1 MSAHDRNRHQG
12 GATRRLFLFA
22 GAAGLAMVATT
33 SDARADAPADRRL
46 LAAAAAGDRA
56 GAMAALNGGA
66 LIEAR
71 DQQKQTALLLAVIGN
86 HTELGQ
92 DLIAAGADINAQ
104 ADNRDTPWLLA
115 GADGRTALLRAML
128 ATGRVDYTKLNRYGG
143 TALIPAAH
151 HGHVDTVRF
160 LLAESEID
168 VNHVNNLGWTAL
180 LEAIILG
187 DGGEA
192 YTEIVRL
199 LVLDR
204 ADVNLADREGVS
216 PLMHARRHGYE
227 AISGI
232 LARAKAFSSEVAAF
246 KNASGK
252 PIFAIRLAESAQ
264 NQARISS

>member
-1 MSAHDRNRHQG
+1 MSRRYGKQIEG
-12 GATRRLFLFA
+12 GATRRLFLLRSA
-22 GAAGLAMVATT
+22 GALAILATM
-33 SDARADAPADRRL
+33 SDARADAAADRRL
-46 LAAAAAGDRA
+46 LAAAASGDRA
-56 GAMAALNGGA
+56 GAMAALRDGA
-66 LIEAR
+66 AIEAR
-71 DQQKQTALLLAVIGN
+71 DAQKQTALLLAVIGN

-128 ATGRVDYTKLNRYGG
+128 ATGRVDYTRLNRYGG

-168 VNHVNNLGWTAL
+168 VDHVNNLGWTAL

-199 LVLDR
+199 LVVDR
-204 ADVNLADREGVS
+204 ANVNLADREGVT
-216 PLMHARRHGYE
+216 PLTHARRRGYE

-232 LARAKAFSSEVAAF
+232 LAR
-246 KNASGK
+246 SG
-252 PIFAIRLAESAQ
+252 
-264 NQARISS
+264 AR